1 MTLQDFI
8 DLKHRFLYQNKSC
21 FNVHLTDWRNNN
33 KFVPEGYVYVG
44 VWIYANCVDDGK
56 PCRIESGTLMSIKEI
71 EETSLDSHLTWFKNQ
86 ITMLQMHEVEETLS
100 LDGKRIFNP
109 HNFSFRVIKE
119 ESQNKQSA

>member
-8 DLKHRFLYQNKSC
+8 DLEHRFLYQNKPC
-21 FNVHLTDWRNNN
+21 FKVQFRDRRNNYHL
-33 KFVPEGYVYVG
+33 VPDGYVYIG
-44 VWIYANCVDDGK
+44 VWIHSNCVDDGK
-56 PCRIESGTLMSIKEI
+56 PCRIEFGTLMSIKEI

-100 LDGKRIFNP
+100 LDGKRVFNP

-119 ESQNKQSA
+119 EVQNKQSA